1 MTLID
6 DLISIVGESRVRHHS
21 LDLAVFAKDAGVTS
35 GTALAVVI
43 PGSTEEVAACV
54 RAARRHGVPIVP
66 RGAGTGLAGGA
77 VAIESGLLI
86 VLTRL
91 NEIYEVDE
99 IGRTAWVGPGL
110 INLDLSVNLADR
122 GLHFAPDPSSQQ
134 ASTIGGNVA
143 TNAGGPH
150 CLADGTTVA
159 HVLAAEFVTA
169 DGEVVMVGDEIP
181 DAPGLDLRSVVVGS
195 EGTLGIVT
203 KVLVRLMQNPP
214 DAATILLGFSTIE
227 DAANTVSEV
236 IGSGFI
242 PAALEMMDQAMV
254 IAVENFVHAG
264 YPTDAAAVLLVEVTG
279 TSESVHDAVRTV
291 RTISEAN
298 AASLIRVATDDE
310 ERALLWKGR
319 KSAFGAVAQAAP
331 DYYLHDTVVP
341 RTKLVEV
348 LSAIYDIAA
357 THDLTMLNVFH
368 AGDGNLH
375 PLMAFDADE
384 PGKLEQVRSAADQ
397 MARVS
402 LDAGGSLSGEHG
414 IGIEKRDLM
423 SLVFTDVD
431 LDAQARIR
439 EAFDPDDVMNP
450 GKVLPTGS
458 RCFDASG
465 VRIE

>member
-1 MTLID
+1 
-6 DLISIVGESRVRHHS
+6 
-21 LDLAVFAKDAGVTS
+21 VTS

-54 RAARRHGVPIVP
+54 RTARRHGVPIVP

-77 VAIESGLLI
+77 VAVESGLLI

-91 NEIYEVDE
+91 NEIHEVDE

-169 DGEVVMVGDEIP
+169 DGDVVMVGDEIP

-214 DAATILLGFSTIE
+214 DAATILLGFSAIE
-227 DAANTVSEV
+227 DAASTVSEV

-242 PAALEMMDQAMV
+242 PAALEMMDQPMV

-279 TSESVHDAVRTV
+279 TPESVRDAVRTV
-291 RTISEAN
+291 RKISEAN

-319 KSAFGAVAQAAP
+319 KSAFGAVAQTAP

-348 LSAIYDIAA
+348 LSSIYDIAEA
-357 THDLTMLNVFH
+357 HELTMMNVFH

-375 PLMAFDADE
+375 PLMAFDAAE

-414 IGIEKRDLM
+414 IGVEKRDLM
-423 SLVFTDVD
+423 HLVFTDVD

-439 EAFDPDDVMNP
+439 EAFDPDGVMNP
-450 GKVLPTGS
+450 GKVLPAGS